1 MRYLQAERD
10 IWEKFFEFLFTTPQE
25 TINKAV
31 ADHEKL
37 RKAHDV
43 LDQALKDDFGIDY
56 RTMVYKAKN

>member
-1 MRYLQAERD
+1 MG
-10 IWEKFFEFLFTTPQE
+10 ICGIFEFLFTTPQE